1 MVDLTEPLRDLDRL
15 HKFLARWDDTTRPAA
30 DPFELAGQWLAKA
43 GLAHEWPEL
52 KKVLAS
58 ARSHE
63 ELIAHSGRLT
73 QRLRESNSGFGFKL
87 FGPSPPSPADI
98 AANLENLCLA
108 LAPDATSLA
117 GRLSESMA
125 AELRS
130 QPVPVAMLVQL
141 LRDTRSAGPPASVW
155 PDSEWT
161 TPLAN
166 PGARDILDTLQS
178 DAKLSPERA
187 AAALVAWRLGGIW
200 AGHVREAEAW
210 TGLASWLQVW
220 LDRAGL
226 SGELRLRPGDE
237 STPVGC
243 RVQYQCREPF
253 SNPVLS
259 LGAPVAPAHRFETE
273 PQAAP
278 PPTSAWSGLP
288 KPPTCRNIAPVPLL
302 AWFDACERAVEKR
315 RMPPAETDAKSQF
328 LGWIREAAGGDW
340 LDASLRAASTH
351 PDGDEAAWWRV
362 LRERAWCETYPDLER
377 GGIRPTWPEAIT
389 RIDDSPAGT
398 PLEVTRYSTDPVAA
412 RVVLSDGPAP
422 ADSALARFHDWFQSE
437 PGSEPLWGEGRW
449 SRARSVSVGE
459 IPAESALELADSW
472 QAIAAE
478 TPVARSLIAAWLR
491 CFGFG
496 IIDPSTAP
504 REEVESSSQF
514 HPSPVGT
521 SIGPGRWG
529 YLRGDA
535 IFKRA
540 IRTVSAGPTP
550 AGFDALQRSVQHWPA
565 DHPYRA
571 GVAKLPD
578 AIGGGYLLESAL
590 ELFTDYWDQAHA
602 NRGEPGRLY
611 GEELGRFL
619 HSALKLETF
628 APRNWHDHRE
638 GWVTPS
644 SGSRLV
650 TGVVRR
656 LFRPGLVDDQGEL
669 RIPALAEID

>member
-1 MVDLTEPLRDLDRL
+1 MVDLSEPLRDLDRL
-15 HKFLARWDDTTRPAA
+15 REFLARWDATARPPTG
-30 DPFELAGQWLAKA
+30 PFELAGQWLAKA

-52 KKVLAS
+52 KTVLAG
-58 ARSHE
+58 ARSDG
-63 ELIAHSGRLT
+63 ELIANSARLT
-73 QRLRESNSGFGFKL
+73 QRLRESKSGFGFKL
-87 FGPSPPSPADI
+87 FGPSPPSPAEI
-98 AANLENLCLA
+98 AATLENLCLA
-108 LAPDATSLA
+108 LAPDATSLT

-130 QPVPVAMLVQL
+130 QPVALLLQL
-141 LRDTRSAGPPASVW
+141 LRDTGWAELPPTVW
-155 PDSEWT
+155 GDSEWE

-166 PGARDILDTLQS
+166 PGAREFLEALES
-178 DAKLSPERA
+178 EAKLSPERA
-187 AAALVAWRLGGIW
+187 AAALVAWRLGAIW
-200 AGHVREAEAW
+200 AGRVRGAEAW
-210 TGLASWLQVW
+210 MGLESWLRLW
-220 LDRAGL
+220 FDRAGL

-237 STPVGC
+237 SNPFGC
-243 RVQYQCREPF
+243 RVHYQCREPF

-315 RMPPAETDAKSQF
+315 RMPPAETDAKAQF
-328 LGWIREAAGGDW
+328 DGWIREAAGADW
-340 LDASLRAASTH
+340 LDASLRLASTH
-351 PDGDEAAWWRV
+351 PDGGEAAWWRV
-362 LRERAWCETYPDLER
+362 LRERGWCEIHPDLDR
-377 GGIRPTWPEAIT
+377 GGIRPNWPEAMT
-389 RIDDSPAGT
+389 RIDDRPAGT
-398 PLEVTRYSTDPVAA
+398 PLEVPRYSADPKAA
-412 RVVLSDGPAP
+412 RVVLSEGPAP
-422 ADSALARFHDWFQSE
+422 ADSALARFHELFKSE
-437 PGSEPLWGEGRW
+437 PDNEGLWGEGRW
-449 SRARSVSVGE
+449 SRARGISVGD
-459 IPAESALELADSW
+459 IPDESAVELADVW
-472 QAIAAE
+472 QA
-478 TPVARSLIAAWLR
+478 VAVEAPPGGSLIAAWLR
-491 CFGFG
+491 CFGIG

-504 REEVESSSQF
+504 AEEVELSSRF
-514 HPSPVGT
+514 HPSPVGA

-529 YLRGDA
+529 YRRHDA
-535 IFKRA
+535 ILKRA
-540 IRTVSAGPTP
+540 IRNLSAGPAP
-550 AGFDALQRSVQHWPA
+550 AGFDALQLAVQHWPA

-602 NRGEPGRLY
+602 NRGESGRLY

-656 LFRPGLVDDQGEL
+656 LFRPGVVDDRGEL

>member
-1 MVDLTEPLRDLDRL
+1 MVDLTEPLRDLNRL
-15 HKFLARWDDTTRPAA
+15 HRFLTRWDETARPATG
-30 DPFELAGQWLAKA
+30 PFGLAGQWLAKA

-52 KKVLAS
+52 KTVLAG

-63 ELIAHSGRLT
+63 AWIAHSERLT
-73 QRLRESNSGFGFKL
+73 QRLREPKSGFGFKL
-87 FGPSPPSPADI
+87 FGPSPPSPAEI
-98 AANLENLCLA
+98 AATLENLCLA

-130 QPVPVAMLVQL
+130 QPVALLVQL
-141 LRDTRSAGPPASVW
+141 LRDPRSADLPASVW
-155 PDSEWT
+155 LDSEWT
-161 TPLAN
+161 TPRAN
-166 PGARDILDTLQS
+166 PGAHDLLKALQS
-178 DAKLSPERA
+178 EAELSPERA
-187 AAALVAWRLGGIW
+187 SAALVAWRLGGIW

-220 LDRAGL
+220 FDRAGL

-237 STPVGC
+237 TTPVGC

-253 SNPVLS
+253 SNPVLL

-278 PPTSAWSGLP
+278 PPTSAESGLP
-288 KPPTCRNIAPVPLL
+288 KPPTCAKIVP
-302 AWFDACERAVEKR
+302 D
-315 RMPPAETDAKSQF
+315 S
-328 LGWIREAAGGDW
+328 
-340 LDASLRAASTH
+340 
-351 PDGDEAAWWRV
+351 
-362 LRERAWCETYPDLER
+362 DLEP

-389 RIDDSPAGT
+389 RIDDSPADT
-398 PLEVTRYSTDPVAA
+398 RLEVLRSSTEPIAA
-412 RVVLSDGPAP
+412 RVVLSDGPAL
-422 ADSALARFHDWFQSE
+422 ADSALAHFHELFKSE
-437 PGSEPLWGEGRW
+437 PNSEPLWGEGRW

-478 TPVARSLIAAWLR
+478 TPLARSLIAAWLR

-514 HPSPVGT
+514 HPSPVGA

-590 ELFTDYWDQAHA
+590 ELFTNYWDQAHA

-611 GEELGRFL
+611 GEELVRFL
-619 HSALKLETF
+619 HSALKLKTF
-628 APRNWHDHRE
+628 EPRNWHDHRE

-644 SGSRLV
+644 SGSHLV